1 MKRTLFI
8 MLSCFLILSSIGF
21 GQMKNK
27 KLGAQQFKGTVS
39 INAKPAA
46 VWALIVD
53 GKKFFSLAGWELI
66 TSDAKFAKV
75 GDNARIKVWGDA
87 GTISITYY
95 KANKELRYSWDP
107 DNASYICQERI
118 ILEAKGDKTTL
129 TYINTYSESGP
140 QSKSDID
147 AQIKSLNQLLS
158 KIKKSV
164 EG

>member
-8 MLSCFLILSSIGF
+8 TLSCFLIFTSISF

-27 KLGAQQFKGTVS
+27 KLGAQEFKGIVTL
-39 INAKPAA
+39 NAKPAA

-87 GTISITYY
+87 GTIVLTYY
-95 KANKELRYSWDP
+95 KANQELRYSWEP

-118 ILEAKGDKTTL
+118 LLEAKGDQTTL

-140 QSKSDID
+140 QSKADID
-147 AQIKSLNQLLS
+147 AQIKSLNQFLA